1 MPKLELDESDIDT
14 IVKYVRIAQPEYRGA
29 VVVNMKRLVE
39 LHMPRAE
46 IVALVE
52 TRRAMQ

>member
-14 IVKYVRIAQPEYRGA
+14 IVKYIRIAQPEYRGT

-39 LHMPRAE
+39 LHMLRAE
-46 IVALVE
+46 TVALVE
-52 TRRAMQ
+52 SRRAMQ

>member
-1 MPKLELDESDIDT
+1 MSKLVLDENDIDT
-14 IVKYVRIAQPEYRGA
+14 IVKYIRIAQPEYRGA

-39 LHMPRAE
+39 LHMLRAE
-46 IVALVE
+46 TVALVE

>member
-1 MPKLELDESDIDT
+1 MSKLELDESDIDT
-14 IVKYVRIAQPEYRGA
+14 IVKYIRIAQPECRGS

-39 LHMPRAE
+39 LHMLRAE
-46 IVALVE
+46 TVALVE